1 MLAVGDAAPSFAL
14 ADIATGSVTSDPWSE
29 GPVALA
35 FFKVTCPV
43 CQMTAPKV
51 SALAAGGVRVVGVGE
66 DPPDKLATYRDRF
79 GQNVPTLSEP
89 PPYRVSDAYGIV
101 SVPSLYLVDHDGTIR
116 DAVGA
121 WDRDAWNRLA
131 IAAGAIAPISTPAD
145 GLPAFRP
152 G

>member
-14 ADIATGSVTSDPWSE
+14 ADIATGSVMSDPWRD
-29 GPVALA
+29 GQVALA

-43 CQMTAPKV
+43 CQMAAPKV
-51 SALAAGGVRVVGVGE
+51 SALAASGVWVVGVGE
-66 DPPDKLATYRDRF
+66 DPPNKLAAYRDRF

-89 PPYRVSDAYGIV
+89 PPYRVSDAYGVV
-101 SVPSLYLVDHDGTIR
+101 SVPSLVLVDQDGTIR

-131 IAAGAIAPISTPAD
+131 TEAGATAPISTPAD

>member
-1 MLAVGDAAPSFAL
+1 LLAVGDVAPSFFL
-14 ADIATGSVTSDPWSE
+14 PDIDTGSVVSDPWID
-29 GPVALA
+29 GAVALA

-43 CQMTAPKV
+43 CQMAAPKV
-51 SALAAGGVRVVGVGE
+51 EAMAAAGARVVGVGE
-66 DPPDKLATYRDRF
+66 DPPGKLATYRASF
-79 GQNVPTLSEP
+79 GQDVPTLSEP

-101 SVPSLYLVDHDGTIR
+101 SVPSLFLVDADGIIR

-121 WDRDAWNRLA
+121 WDRNAWNRLA
-131 IAAGAIAPISTPAD
+131 TAAGATKPISTPAD

>member
-1 MLAVGDAAPSFAL
+1 MLAVGDTAPSFAL
-14 ADIATGSVTSDPWSE
+14 TDIATGTVTSDPWRD

-43 CQMTAPKV
+43 CQMAAPKV
-51 SALAAGGVRVVGVGE
+51 AAMAAGGVRVVGVGE
-66 DPPDKLATYRDRF
+66 DPPDKLAAYRDRF
-79 GQNVPTLSEP
+79 GQDVTTLSEP

-101 SVPSLYLVDHDGTIR
+101 SVPSLFLVDADGTIR

-131 IAAGAIAPISTPAD
+131 NAAGATSPVSTAAD
-145 GLPAFRP
+145 GLPSFRP